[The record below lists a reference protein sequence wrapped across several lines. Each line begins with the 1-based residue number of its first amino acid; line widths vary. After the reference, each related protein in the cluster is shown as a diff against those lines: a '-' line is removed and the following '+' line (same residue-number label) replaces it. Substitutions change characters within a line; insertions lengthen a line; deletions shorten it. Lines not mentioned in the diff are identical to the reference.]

1 MLEHQVLLSW
11 QTGVLVN
18 GEIRVTS
25 SLLYDFYH
33 NMDEKTIKERITA
46 LEGQRAQMISN
57 VHAIEGAIQ
66 DCKYWLEKIFTPKTN
81 DNVMK
86 LTKDKK

>member
-1 MLEHQVLLSW
+1 
-11 QTGVLVN
+11 
-18 GEIRVTS
+18 
-25 SLLYDFYH
+25 
-33 NMDEKTIKERITA
+33 
-46 LEGQRAQMISN
+46 

-66 DCKYWLEKIFTPKTN
+66 DCKHWLEKISTPKTN

>member
-1 MLEHQVLLSW
+1 
-11 QTGVLVN
+11 
-18 GEIRVTS
+18 
-25 SLLYDFYH
+25 
-33 NMDEKTIKERITA
+33 MDEKTIKERITA

-66 DCKYWLEKIFTPKTN
+66 DCKHWLEKISTPKTN

-86 LTKDKK
+86 LTKDKKIILRSSKGLLNIRRIK